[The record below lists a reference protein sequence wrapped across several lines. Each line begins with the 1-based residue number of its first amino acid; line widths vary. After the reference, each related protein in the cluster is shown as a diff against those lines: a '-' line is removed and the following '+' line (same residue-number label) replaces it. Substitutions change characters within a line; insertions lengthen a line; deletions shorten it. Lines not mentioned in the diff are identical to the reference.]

1 MPRFGVGIQC
11 SCMFTAPTPLP
22 DDAAALRLIV
32 HAALAEIA
40 RLQGLIAGL
49 QRHRFGRRSE
59 RLDDAEV
66 RRRLEA
72 LQQSVAEQSARVEA
86 AARDTPRPNHPNAIA
101 VRCRRICRGS
111 R

>member
-1 MPRFGVGIQC
+1 
-11 SCMFTAPTPLP
+11 MFAAPTPLP

-66 RRRLEA
+66 RQGLEE

-86 AARDTPRPNHPNAIA
+86 AAGNTPPADPPRRNRGALPA
-101 VRCRRICRGS
+101 VARQS
-111 R
+111 T